1 VESSPTSERI
11 SLEGRILWDAV
22 RRASACSEVSLLC
35 VARSR
40 HLTFVALNGASLIV
54 SWRYAIQ
61 QQARGAPV
69 FLIPPMIVSHL
80 LAALPQTTDAV
91 DLTIDRDEARLTA
104 CDGVGSYELR
114 WRFDLRSFPAPPV
127 MSHLLACP
135 SSLIQHS
142 YLQIADSIHQAV
154 AQLAGIESQQRIHR
168 TRLAIL
174 VGMVGGRLAVQ
185 GQEILAQAED
195 EFYFDPRLLVRALEC
210 IRARQVEVGLN
221 RLDSQHGYLSL
232 VDRRRAFVM
241 HCALLSIG
249 QDTPWLP
256 AVSPGRNRKVW
267 LDQVSP
273 WAL

>member
-1 VESSPTSERI
+1 MKSSPNSQRI

-22 RRASACSEVSLLC
+22 RRASACSEVSILC
-35 VARSR
+35 VARSK
-40 HLTFVALNGASLIV
+40 HLTFVALSGASLIV
-54 SWRYAIQ
+54 SWRYAAQ
-61 QQARGAPV
+61 QQARGLPI

-91 DLTIDRDEARLTA
+91 DLNIDKNEVKLTA
-104 CDGVGSYELR
+104 RDGVGSYELR

-135 SSLIQHS
+135 PGLIEYG
-142 YLQIADSIHQAV
+142 YLHIADSIHQAV
-154 AQLAGIESQQRIHR
+154 ARLAGIESEQRIHR

-174 VGMVGGRLAVQ
+174 VGMAGGRLMVE
-185 GQEILAQAED
+185 GQEILAPAGD

-210 IRARQVEVGLN
+210 IRARQIKVGLT

-232 VDRRRAFVM
+232 VDQRLAFTM

-256 AVSPGRNRKVW
+256 PVSPGRNREGW
-267 LDQVSP
+267 LDKVSP
-273 WAL
+273 WAV